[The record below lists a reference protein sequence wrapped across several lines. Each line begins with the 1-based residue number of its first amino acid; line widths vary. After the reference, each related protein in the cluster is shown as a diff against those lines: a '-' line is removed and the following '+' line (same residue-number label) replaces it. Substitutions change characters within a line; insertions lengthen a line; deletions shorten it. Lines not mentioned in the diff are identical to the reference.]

1 MKQGVGRA
9 PQFGASH
16 CKEWGQAVAPG
27 AGAGRRPVGRLV
39 LRVAALGALALGA
52 LPLGTAAA
60 LAQDAAVSDKTLELE
75 FWRSVSTSSDPE
87 MYDAYLQQFPN
98 GTFAPLARVKA
109 AALRRG
115 ATSGAAAAPAT
126 PPAPAIAAPVP
137 VGPAPAAVTPPPATA
152 PSAVAPSAAVAATAQ
167 AGPNETAAASLLA
180 SLAAAQETPTA
191 PAAAVSAPAQA
202 AAPVPQDL
210 AAGRPQLETV
220 PAVVLPAHFCSAE
233 ERNAFHAQTY
243 RPAGE
248 AAEAN
253 NGKAIAYLQSI
264 QARYDAMAAGDADM
278 RNALAKEARDYKPIA
293 DAAFQAQQALVRQFD
308 ALMAVPITS
317 CGVAK

>member
-115 ATSGAAAAPAT
+115 ATGGPAA
-126 PPAPAIAAPVP
+126 APAIAAPLP
-137 VGPAPAAVTPPPATA
+137 VAAAPAAVTPPPATA
-152 PSAVAPSAAVAATAQ
+152 PSAVAPTAAIAATAQ

-202 AAPVPQDL
+202 AAPVPQDI

-220 PAVVLPAHFCSAE
+220 PAVVLPARFCSAE

>member
-1 MKQGVGRA
+1 MRDGD
-9 PQFGASH
+9 
-16 CKEWGQAVAPG
+16 
-27 AGAGRRPVGRLV
+27 AGRPVGRLV
-39 LRVAALGALALGA
+39 LRVAAMGALVLGA

-75 FWRSVSTSSDPE
+75 FWRSVSTSTDPA

-98 GTFAPLARVKA
+98 GTFAPLAKVKA

-115 ATSGAAAAPAT
+115 ATSSPAAAPPP
-126 PPAPAIAAPVP
+126 PPAPAIPAPVAVPVAAAP
-137 VGPAPAAVTPPPATA
+137 APVTPPPAAA
-152 PSAVAPSAAVAATAQ
+152 PTAAVAATAQ

-180 SLAAAQETPTA
+180 SLAAAQETPAA
-191 PAAAVSAPAQA
+191 PAAAVSAAAQA
-202 AAPVPQDL
+202 AAPAPQDIT
-210 AAGRPQLETV
+210 AGRPHLETV
-220 PAVVLPAHFCSAE
+220 PAVVLPARFCSAE

>member
-27 AGAGRRPVGRLV
+27 AGAGPRPVGRLV

-115 ATSGAAAAPAT
+115 ATGGTAA
-126 PPAPAIAAPVP
+126 APAIAAPLP
-137 VGPAPAAVTPPPATA
+137 VAVAPAAVSPPPATA

-220 PAVVLPAHFCSAE
+220 PAVVLPARFCSAE